1 MRVCRF
7 GFDEMVLTG
16 FYADDQVIPID
27 QAAEA
32 YSRDMGVELLLPST
46 EDLLDLLPPD
56 GSSYE
61 AASELSAWIDQLDLI
76 SRDELTIPTSDV
88 RLLCRSPIRPRCS
101 SWRAITPSTSPSAAG
116 RPPSARRHSLM
127 SS

>member
-16 FYADDQVIPID
+16 FYADEYVIPLD

-32 YSRDMGVELLLPST
+32 YSRDIGVELLLPAT

-61 AASELSAWIDQLDLI
+61 AACELHAWVEQLDVFE
-76 SRDELTIPTSDV
+76 RDELTIPASDV
-88 RLLCRSPIRPRCS
+88 RLLVPIAALPSCS
-101 SWRAITPSTSPSAAG
+101 FWPAITPSTSPNAAA
-116 RPPSARRHSLM
+116 RPPSGKRRFPMYS
-127 SS
+127 